1 MIGNQELKKILSFS
15 VNKIEEFFG
24 LFVDKETINKSKD
37 FAEVKLAILK
47 DCSITDFK
55 HLSELSDSGS

>member
-1 MIGNQELKKILSFS
+1 MIGHQELQTILAFP

-24 LFVDKETINKSKD
+24 LFVAKDTINKSKD

-47 DCSITDFK
+47 DCSIKDFK

>member
-1 MIGNQELKKILSFS
+1 MNI
-15 VNKIEEFFG
+15 IEEFFG
-24 LFVDKETINKSKD
+24 LFVDKETSNKSKD

-47 DCSITDFK
+47 DCSIKDFY